1 MYGSSQQHHPQ
12 HSDLSMMD
20 MTLADPMSDIDR
32 ARRQPSR
39 TFSSSN
45 VHPRSV
51 PDYPIQ
57 PFISNT
63 HQPSTV
69 AGNRLDMMHLVEQHD
84 ASGPS
89 RALAGDAAFID
100 QSPTSPAWLN
110 LPSPPFAEQNTSAS
124 SRSTDSLRYPVL
136 RPLLPLIE
144 SVIPRSSACDL
155 LDVYFTS
162 SSYAQLRPL
171 SPHILGYVFRKKSFL
186 HPTKPRV
193 SSPALLASMLWIAA
207 QTSNASFLNS
217 HPAARGRVCRKLL
230 ELTVDLLKPLI
241 HSPVPGG
248 TSLHGPTNHIID
260 DVSLG
265 VLGVSTDHVGF
276 EGSITAHVDVL
287 ATYIHLATVVSAS
300 ERKAA
305 SLRWW
310 GAAWSIAR
318 ELKFGREAPP
328 SPPQHELGD
337 FRGESSIPKGDFE
350 NDTRE
355 QNQPLLHQSKGF
367 LTDSSRRP
375 GFMTEEEREERR
387 RVWWLLYMMD
397 RHLALCYNRPLALL
411 DNECEGL
418 LQPMDDTAWQSGQ
431 FPTIDSTYSSYR
443 RRGPSVECTGQSI
456 FGYFLPLMTILGNI
470 VQLNQSRNRPTFG
483 TGFHNPSKWDD
494 HIQEIVHQLDLY
506 AQCLRDLN
514 LQTSLGGGDLSLEN
528 RLNEAPTPSVR
539 SASTTDSQMANE
551 LSVQKK
557 TTIAYG
563 THIMHVLHIL
573 LAGKWDPITLL
584 DDNDLWISTQGFLTA
599 SDHAI
604 AAAGAVS
611 GILEHDPDLSFMPF
625 FFGVY
630 LLQGSFLLLLFADKL
645 QGDVSPDVVKACETV
660 IRAHEACVVTL
671 DTQYQVRVGASV
683 FLASS

>member
-1 MYGSSQQHHPQ
+1 MEMNLP
-12 HSDLSMMD
+12 
-20 MTLADPMSDIDR
+20 DPMSDIDQ
-32 ARRQPSR
+32 ARRR
-39 TFSSSN
+39 TFSGSN
-45 VHPRSV
+45 VTPQAV
-51 PDYPIQ
+51 PDYQ
-57 PFISNT
+57 LRPFYSTT
-63 HQPSTV
+63 HQAAAVP
-69 AGNRLDMMHLVEQHD
+69 GNRLDMMNLVEQHD
-84 ASGPS
+84 VTRPGP
-89 RALAGDAAFID
+89 ALVGDAAFME
-100 QSPTSPAWLN
+100 QQPTSPAWLN
-110 LPSPPFAEQNTSAS
+110 LPSPPFVEKNTSGPP
-124 SRSTDSLRYPVL
+124 RSTDTLRYPVL

-155 LDVYFTS
+155 LDVYFAS
-162 SSYAQLRPL
+162 SSSAQLRPL

-186 HPTKPRV
+186 HPTRPRV

-207 QTSNASFLNS
+207 QTSNAAFLNS

-310 GAAWSIAR
+310 GAAWAIAR

-328 SPPQHELGD
+328 SPPQHELSD
-337 FRGESSIPKGDFE
+337 FRGENSIPKSDFE
-350 NDTRE
+350 GDRRDPY
-355 QNQPLLHQSKGF
+355 QVPLQHSKGF

-411 DNECEGL
+411 DKECEGL
-418 LQPMDDTAWQSGQ
+418 LQPMDDAAWQSGQ
-431 FPTIDSTYSSYR
+431 FPASDSTYSSYR

-470 VQLNQSRNRPTFG
+470 VDLNHSRSRPTFG
-483 TGFHNPSKWDD
+483 TGFPNPGKWDD
-494 HIQEIVHQLDLY
+494 YIQEITHQLELY
-506 AQCLRDLN
+506 GQS
-514 LQTSLGGGDLSLEN
+514 LQGLEMQSSLGGAELGLDT
-528 RLNEAPTPSVR
+528 RYNEATTPSVR

-551 LSVQKK
+551 LALQRK

-563 THIMHVLHIL
+563 TQIMHVLHIL

-584 DDNDLWISTQGFLTA
+584 DGNDLWISTQGFLTA

-604 AAAGAVS
+604 AAASAVS
-611 GILEHDPDLSFMPF
+611 GILEFDPDLSFMPF
-625 FFGVY
+625 FFGIY

-645 QGDVSPDVVKACETV
+645 QGDVSADVVKACETV

-671 DTQYQVRVGASV
+671 DTQYQVSTQYIEHY
-683 FLASS
+683 LSY